1 MLEDQDDRALMQ
13 RFQDTHDQAAFA
25 ELFARN
31 RDPLFRFL
39 VRMSGSEQVAE
50 DLSQHAWMRLIELA
64 RARRY
69 DPGSQASFRTFL
81 FTLARNRYIDEHVRK
96 LEATMTEPLGDTLDA
111 VQDPQPDLL
120 DALDARQSQLQVR
133 SALQSLR
140 IEQREV
146 LALWMH
152 GFELGEV
159 ARITGSTWET
169 IVARKK
175 HALKRLAQ
183 AMRATT
189 MADTA

>member
-13 RFQDTHDQAAFA
+13 RFQDAHDQAAFA

-140 IEQREV
+140 
-146 LALWMH
+146 M
-152 GFELGEV
+152 GSSS
-159 ARITGSTWET
+159 ARSRASP
-169 IVARKK
+169 ARPGRRSSP
-175 HALKRLAQ
+175 ARN
-183 AMRATT
+183 TP
-189 MADTA
+189 